1 MPTLQRFASFKLEIR
16 FRDHLPPHVHV
27 LAADRREVLIE
38 IESLS
43 ITGDIPPH
51 ELGEVLAWMRG
62 NRELLFEAWT
72 RYHP

>member
-1 MPTLQRFASFKLEIR
+1 MPTLQKFVSFKLEIR

-27 LAADRREVLIE
+27 LAADRREVLIA

-43 ITGDIPPH
+43 ITGDIPRH
-51 ELGEVLAWMRG
+51 ELGEVLAWMRD
-62 NRELLFEAWT
+62 NRNMLLEAWK

>member
-27 LAADRREVLIE
+27 LAADRRE
-38 IESLS
+38 
-43 ITGDIPPH
+43 
-51 ELGEVLAWMRG
+51 
-62 NRELLFEAWT
+62 LLFEAWT